1 MTQSWGAD
9 MRILLVVGLALLA
22 GSCATMSPEAC
33 QSADW
38 RALGEV
44 DGAAGATLS
53 KYEARSNDCA
63 KVGITPDF
71 PAYSLGRDYGLQS
84 FCQPASGFRA
94 GLNGYSYAGVCTGA
108 SEADFMLGYR
118 DGARAYAARQELS
131 SAESA
136 VSSARSERDRLQ
148 DKIRAFE
155 ETLRRPDATDAEKAE
170 ARKRIGEVQDD
181 MRRTRDRIRD
191 AEHDRDRA
199 GYALDRVRFDI
210 GSRWGGW

>member
-1 MTQSWGAD
+1 
-9 MRILLVVGLALLA
+9 
-22 GSCATMSPEAC
+22 MSPEAC

-44 DGAAGATLS
+44 DGAAGATLA
-53 KYEARSNDCA
+53 KYEARTNDCA

-71 PAYSLGRDYGLQS
+71 KSYALGRDYGLQS
-84 FCQPASGFRA
+84 FCQPGSGFRA
-94 GLNGYSYAGVCTGA
+94 GLNGYSYAGICTGA
-108 SEADFMLGYR
+108 MEADFMDGYR

-136 VSSARSERDRLQ
+136 ISSARSERDRLQ
-148 DKIRAFE
+148 GKIRAFE

-170 ARKRIGEVQDD
+170 ARKRINEVQDD

-191 AEHDRDRA
+191 AESDRDRA
-199 GYALDRVRFDI
+199 GYNLDRVRFEI

>member
-1 MTQSWGAD
+1 
-9 MRILLVVGLALLA
+9 MRIFLIVALALLA
-22 GSCATMSPEAC
+22 ASCETMSPQAC

-44 DGAAGATLS
+44 DGAAGAALS
-53 KYEARSNDCA
+53 KYEARQNDCA
-63 KVGITPDF
+63 KAGITADF
-71 PAYSLGRDYGLQS
+71 ASYSVGRDYGLQT

-94 GLNGYSYAGVCTGA
+94 GLNGYAYAGVCPGA
-108 SEADFMLGYR
+108 MEADFMSGYR

-148 DKIRAFE
+148 DKIKAFE
-155 ETLRRPDATDAEKAE
+155 ETLRRPSATDAEKAE

-181 MRRTRDRIRD
+181 LRRARDRIRD
-191 AEHDRDRA
+191 AESDRDRA

-210 GSRWGGW
+210 GSRWGSW

>member
-1 MTQSWGAD
+1 
-9 MRILLVVGLALLA
+9 MRIFLIVGLAVLA
-22 GSCATMSPEAC
+22 ASCETMSPEAC
-33 QSADW
+33 QTADW

-44 DGAAGATLS
+44 DGAAGAPLS
-53 KYEARSNDCA
+53 KFEARQNSCA

-71 PAYSLGRDYGLQS
+71 ATYSLGRDYGLQS

-94 GLNGYSYAGVCTGA
+94 GLNGYAYAGVCTGA
-108 SEADFMLGYR
+108 SEADFMSGYR
-118 DGARAYAARQELS
+118 DGARAYSAKQALS

-148 DKIRAFE
+148 DKIKAFD

-170 ARKRIGEVQDD
+170 ARKRKDEVSGDL
-181 MRRTRDRIRD
+181 RRAFDRIRD
-191 AEHDRDRA
+191 AESDRDRA
-199 GYALDRVRFDI
+199 GRDLDRVRYEI